1 MPNIIVGTNMHVR
14 VVGKAKYL
22 ENEGKGGSQ
31 RPVDWQ
37 IVTGQERKRENVF
50 YVG

>member
-1 MPNIIVGTNMHVR
+1 MYIR

-31 RPVDWQ
+31 RPVDEE
-37 IVTGQERKRENVF
+37 IVTG
-50 YVG
+50 